1 MRKGSFLLFY
11 SNTTLNVFYAVDF
24 LIVFRFHFQK
34 ESCYRIM
41 VQILCALPYCSTLC
55 VYACVRVC
63 VCVCV
68 CVCVYVKEY
77 WGLDPDPCGQAL

>member
-1 MRKGSFLLFY
+1 
-11 SNTTLNVFYAVDF
+11 
-24 LIVFRFHFQK
+24 
-34 ESCYRIM
+34 M